1 MKQQLNEVQ
10 KLQKI
15 AGILKE
21 NISEAPKSKKDAY
34 LAMRKDVEALRKRG
48 SADKWYTAMRKL
60 TSYRNKLSTQE
71 LIELIKDSG
80 VSLNSIKKGLI
91 KTFRDEP
98 FSDPEDV
105 NSAIRGVKA
114 ANSLEQM
121 AEEIEDYSSGYFD
134 EASFYDLVQDLIE
147 QGVIK

>member
-21 NISEAPKSKKDAY
+21 NISEAPKSKKDIY

-48 SADKWYTAMRKL
+48 SADKWYTALKKL
-60 TSYRNKLSTQE
+60 TSYRDKLSTQE
-71 LIELIKDSG
+71 FIELIKDSG
-80 VSLNSIKKGLI
+80 VSLNGIKRGLI
-91 KTFRDEP
+91 KTFRSEP

-105 NSAIRGVKA
+105 NRAIQGVKA

-121 AEEIEDYSSGYFD
+121 AKEIEDYSGGYFN
-134 EASFYDLVQDLIE
+134 EANFYDLVQSLIE
-147 QGVIK
+147 QGIIK

>member
-21 NISEAPKSKKDAY
+21 SIFEAPNSKKDVY
-34 LAMRKDVEALRKRG
+34 LAMRKDVERLRKRG
-48 SADKWYTAMRKL
+48 SADKWFTALRKL
-60 TSYRNKLSTQE
+60 TSYRDKLSTQE

-80 VSLNSIKKGLI
+80 VSLNGIKKGLI
-91 KTFRDEP
+91 KTFRSEP
-98 FSDPEDV
+98 FSEPDDV
-105 NSAIRGVKA
+105 NSAIEGVKA

-121 AEEIEDYSSGYFD
+121 AKEIEDYSSGYFN
-134 EASFYDLVQDLIE
+134 EKTFYDLVQDLIE
-147 QGVIK
+147 QGTIK